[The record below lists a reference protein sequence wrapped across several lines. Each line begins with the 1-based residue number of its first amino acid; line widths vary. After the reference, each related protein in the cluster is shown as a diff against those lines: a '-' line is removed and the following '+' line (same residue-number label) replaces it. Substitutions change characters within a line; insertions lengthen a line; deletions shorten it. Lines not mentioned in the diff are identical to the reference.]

1 MKCPICRIDHY
12 MLCHSCPH
20 NGQLAG
26 VKYDES
32 PCAVCVLDH
41 KGKPRT
47 NDSREIGHGRVVS
60 LEVIERYVSDELPD
74 EREDGEGGGI
84 EETVLD
90 FIGAFCRLD
99 IRQQHLLEQRVFF
112 GKSLEDAAADYR
124 RTFHRPMTA
133 AGASAA
139 IGAATRRIASALA
152 PTGRTIPAPS
162 TSESRCAS
170 F

>member
-1 MKCPICRIDHY
+1 MRCPICNIDHY

-20 NGQLAG
+20 NGQQQG
-26 VKYDES
+26 VKYSES
-32 PCAVCVLDH
+32 PCSVCVLDH

-60 LEVIERYVSDELPD
+60 LEIIERYVSDELPD
-74 EREDGEGGGI
+74 ERADGEDGGI

-90 FIGAFCRLD
+90 FVNVFCRLD

-112 GKSLEDAAADYR
+112 GKSLEESADSHR
-124 RTFHRPMTA
+124 RLFARPMTA
-133 AGASAA
+133 SGVSATVESVKSRM
-139 IGAATRRIASALA
+139 AAALA

>member
-1 MKCPICRIDHY
+1 MRCPICHVDHF

-20 NGQLAG
+20 NGKMQGA
-26 VKYDES
+26 VYASS
-32 PCAVCVLDH
+32 PCAVCALDH
-41 KGKPRT
+41 HGQPRT

-60 LEVIERYVSDELPD
+60 LDVVERYVSDELPD
-74 EREDGEGGGI
+74 ERDGEGGGGF

-112 GKSLEDAAADYR
+112 GKSLEESADSHR
-124 RTFHRPMTA
+124 RLFARPMTA
-133 AGASAA
+133 GGVSATVESVKSRM
-139 IGAATRRIASALA
+139 AAALA

-162 TSESRCAS
+162 TSELRCAA